1 MTSVCTTSVIF
12 IGLLFFIEDV
22 VNLDVITQ
30 TEALTR
36 LKMQP
41 TSQLITPTLSLK
53 NILTDVTHHDVTNLH
68 GLLHLIVLAIHAQC
82 GQTATK

>member
-1 MTSVCTTSVIF
+1 MARTTGERRTWRSVTSVCITSIII
-12 IGLLFFIEDV
+12 IGLLLLIEDV

-41 TSQLITPTLSLK
+41 TSQLITVSHPRF
-53 NILTDVTHHDVTNLH
+53 H
-68 GLLHLIVLAIHAQC
+68 
-82 GQTATK
+82 